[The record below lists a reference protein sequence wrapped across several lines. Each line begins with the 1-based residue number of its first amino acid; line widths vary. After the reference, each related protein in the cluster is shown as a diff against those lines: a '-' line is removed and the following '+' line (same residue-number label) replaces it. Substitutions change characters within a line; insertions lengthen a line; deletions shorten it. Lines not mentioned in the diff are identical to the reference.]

1 MRVVHSLTD
10 LYHDFKPLRRVQ
22 PLLFRVIQQRRAMHK
37 LHGEVLLRT
46 HTGFRC
52 PCFVDL
58 RYARMLQAICAPESK
73 AGSAAPP
80 GSRSSNALTSSAI
93 WSMREMVSFMAPP
106 PGIERRVIEKL
117 SLHGS
122 GQRELQPRIGVE
134 HQEAMRA
141 ACGVNGVTVEQDL
154 SPAG

>member
-1 MRVVHSLTD
+1 MRAG
-10 LYHDFKPLRRVQ
+10 
-22 PLLFRVIQQRRAMHK
+22 IEGGQR
-37 LHGEVLLRT
+37 
-46 HTGFRC
+46 
-52 PCFVDL
+52 
-58 RYARMLQAICAPESK
+58 
-73 AGSAAPP
+73 GSARVPQFE
-80 GSRSSNALTSSAI
+80 SSYILGDLVKCGRRLAS
-93 WSMREMVSFMAPP
+93 WR
-106 PGIERRVIEKL
+106 GIERRVIEKL